1 MKNLLILSCLLLA
14 YSARAEKT
22 ELRKYVSHYVEWD
35 TLDASIPEGFGIV
48 EFTFISQGPQYDL
61 TGVQVINSANDKVL
75 TTSNKDGYAKT
86 KVKSD
91 TIEFQFHDLNYVESC
106 DTCITEWGVGTAGY
120 YDKIASNIVVKSQH
134 RLKLVVYLESSINI
148 ISDKPVI
155 YLYPEEKMDVS
166 IKLDVNGDIRFAYP
180 KYEDNWSLQVSPG
193 SKLTVDGKQL
203 DYLFWEGNHGWD
215 MYNGVSFDEGFV
227 VASGD
232 LLDFFEEKLDMM
244 NLNHRE
250 KQDFITYW
258 VPRMMQEKYCK
269 IRFYFNDWY
278 ANNLAELEVL
288 PKAQNLYRM
297 FMVYEGVD
305 APVEMKEQNIQAAN
319 RDGFH
324 VIEWGG
330 SEMPKPY
337 YSQIKQD

>member
-14 YSARAEKT
+14 YSATAKET
-22 ELRKYVSHYVEWD
+22 ELRKYVSHYVEFD
-35 TLDASIPEGFGIV
+35 TLDTSIPRGYGIV
-48 EFTFISQGPQYDL
+48 EFEFLAQGMQYDF
-61 TGVQVINSANDKVL
+61 TGIQVLNTAN
-75 TTSNKDGYAKT
+75 NKELA
-86 KVKSD
+86 KSD
-91 TIEFQFHDLNYVESC
+91 NEGHAKARVRQDTLEFLFHDLNYLVGG
-106 DTCITEWGVGTAGY
+106 DTSIPAWGRETVGY
-120 YDKIASNIVVKSQH
+120 YDKLASNIVVKSQH

-155 YLYPEEKMDVS
+155 YLYPEEKTDVS
-166 IKLDVNGDIRFAYP
+166 IKLDVKGDIRFSYPAYNGEWNVSATP
-180 KYEDNWSLQVSPG
+180 KGE
-193 SKLTVDGKQL
+193 LTTNNKTF
-203 DYLFWEGNHGWD
+203 DYLFWEGNHGWE
-215 MYNGVSFDEGFV
+215 MYNAVSFDEGFI
-227 VASGD
+227 VASTD
-232 LLDFFEEKLDMM
+232 LLEFFEEKLSEM

-258 VPRMMQEKYCK
+258 VPRMMQDKYCK

-278 ANNLAELEVL
+278 RNNLAELEVL

-337 YSQIKQD
+337 FSQIKQD

>member
-1 MKNLLILSCLLLA
+1 MKNYLILPLLFLA
-14 YSARAEKT
+14 LSTYSKGI

-35 TLDASIPEGFGIV
+35 TLDTSIPSGFGIV
-48 EFTFISQGPQYDL
+48 EFTFIAQGEQHDMS
-61 TGVQVINSANDKVL
+61 GVQVINTATDRVL
-75 TTSNKDGYAKT
+75 ATSNKKGVTKT

-91 TIEFQFHDLNYVESC
+91 TIEFQFHDLNYKELC
-106 DTCITEWGVGTAGY
+106 DTCLSEWGYGTTGY
-120 YDKIASNIVVKSQH
+120 YDKLASNIVVKSQH
-134 RLKLVVYLESSINI
+134 RLKLVVYLESAAYMNV

-166 IKLDVNGDIRFAYP
+166 IKLDVKGDIRFAYP
-180 KYEDNWSLQVSPG
+180 KYKDNWSLKASPDG
-193 SKLTVDGKQL
+193 QLTVDGKQH

-215 MYNGVSFDEGFV
+215 MYNAVSFEKGFV
-227 VASGD
+227 VASTD
-232 LLDFFEEKLDMM
+232 LLGFFEEKLDMM

-258 VPRMMQEKYCK
+258 VPRMMNEKYCK

-278 ANNLAELEVL
+278 ASNLAGIDIS

-297 FMVYEGVD
+297 FMVYEGTETPVD
-305 APVEMKEQNIQAAN
+305 IKEQAIKSAN
-319 RDGFH
+319 REGFH

-330 SEMPKPY
+330 SEIPKPY
-337 YSQIKQD
+337 FSEIK

>member
-1 MKNLLILSCLLLA
+1 MKNLLILSFLVLTF
-14 YSARAEKT
+14 SATAEET
-22 ELRKYVSHYVEWD
+22 ELRKYVSHYIEWD

-48 EFTFISQGPQYDL
+48 EFRFISQGPQYDL

-75 TTSNKDGYAKT
+75 TTSNKEGYAKT

-91 TIEFQFHDLNYVESC
+91 TIEFQFHDLNYIESC

-120 YDKIASNIVVKSQH
+120 YDKLASNIVVKSQH

-155 YLYPEEKMDVS
+155 YLYPEEKTDVS
-166 IKLDVNGDIRFAYP
+166 IKLDIKGDIRFSYPAYNG
-180 KYEDNWSLQVSPG
+180 EWNVSATPEG
-193 SKLTVDGKQL
+193 ELTTNNKTF
-203 DYLFWEGNHGWD
+203 DYLFWEGNHGGE
-215 MYNGVSFDEGFV
+215 MYNTVSFEEGFV
-227 VASGD
+227 VASTD
-232 LLDFFEEKLDMM
+232 LLEFFEEKLSEM

-288 PKAQNLYRM
+288 PKAQHLYRM
-297 FMVYEGVD
+297 FMVYQGID
-305 APVEMKEQNIQAAN
+305 APVEIKEQNIQAAN